1 MLTDHSLC
9 MVSMAVYL
17 LTVVIALT
25 TVQDGSFSMFT
36 LDCIRLDCIPRRM
49 PHSNSLSSLATLHST
64 LGYPSTPDAFAQ
76 LLLSIATPQHLTH
89 HTQLVHSHSATPP
102 RWLNY
107 ATDEREDMQD
117 RWQSTRWEGGTG
129 GRICSR
135 RGWDRWENTRW
146 ENTRRERVGYG

>member
-1 MLTDHSLC
+1 

-64 LGYPSTPDAFAQ
+64 LGYPSTPDAFAR
-76 LLLSIATPQHLTH
+76 LLLSIATPQHPTH

-117 RWQSTRWEGGTG
+117 RWQS
-129 GRICSR
+129 
-135 RGWDRWENTRW
+135 
-146 ENTRRERVGYG
+146 RV